1 MRVCGWLSNRN
12 SDSPVSM
19 QPIFPYVWSIYYMVW
34 IISIQ
39 YIMSIPPWGTAP
51 NVQGLS
57 LRRTWVT
64 SIIGTS
70 KILAFINVFCVLRNY
85 CEEGGDNCEVI
96 RSGFYQTY
104 VFDFVFVLSLSLSLS
119 YLCLCLLPIFVFV
132 FVFVFEKETG
142 TDLEAIVRIA
152 GEPLHAFIKFST
164 GRQFV
169 NGAAGQK
176 EPFPEPVIKWRF
188 ITHIGC
194 NLTVR
199 KRVHTIHQTFPTR
212 MNCKICQSRAIIRE
226 IG

>member
-1 MRVCGWLSNRN
+1 MSFASNVIFVRNVETIVRLSGQTFIKR
-12 SDSPVSM
+12 SS
-19 QPIFPYVWSIYYMVW
+19 
-34 IISIQ
+34 
-39 YIMSIPPWGTAP
+39 
-51 NVQGLS
+51 LS
-57 LRRTWVT
+57 L
-64 SIIGTS
+64 
-70 KILAFINVFCVLRNY
+70 F
-85 CEEGGDNCEVI
+85 
-96 RSGFYQTY
+96 
-104 VFDFVFVLSLSLSLS
+104 FVLSLSLS
-119 YLCLCLLPIFVFV
+119 YHCLCIFPFIVFVFV
-132 FVFVFEKETG
+132 FVFFFVFEKETG

-152 GEPLHAFIKFST
+152 GESLPLHAFIKFST